1 MIKNTLWKEFMTLS
15 LCVMS
20 GTGQNHVVKD
30 GGIIIFHGVRKERE
44 MSDDV
49 NTYLLYKISMHVNVI
64 SLKILKSFT

>member
-1 MIKNTLWKEFMTLS
+1 
-15 LCVMS
+15 MS

-49 NTYLLYKISMHVNVI
+49 NTYLLYKISMLVNVI